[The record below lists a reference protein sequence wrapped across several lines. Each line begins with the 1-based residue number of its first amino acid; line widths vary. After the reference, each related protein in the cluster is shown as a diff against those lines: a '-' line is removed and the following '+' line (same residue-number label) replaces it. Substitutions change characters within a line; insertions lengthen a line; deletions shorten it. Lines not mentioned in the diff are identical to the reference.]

1 MGGKREFVRLEA
13 ISKSPILNCFI
24 DTVKGLPYIRL
35 AGQQAFFMNRF
46 RHRIDECNKNFLI
59 VKSMN
64 NWYNIR
70 SGVLSIVMVLLPSYL
85 MMVFYYTNLK
95 MSDVAVCLYLSMT
108 LSRTMND
115 LLIVYSQ
122 LESAMISV
130 ERCHHFEQIEPE
142 SQYKSYQAD
151 FDAVDGS
158 KKSIDILKKRQAENT
173 ETVVT
178 EGRIEFRE
186 MSCKYAT
193 SQQPILNKLTFEI
206 KPREKIGVIGRT
218 GSGKSTLIKLLWR
231 ALDYYEGDVLI
242 DGKSI
247 KTVDLK
253 SLRS

>member
-1 MGGKREFVRLEA
+1 MPTIR
-13 ISKSPILNCFI
+13 ISKMQTFFYESFSRRLDENSKNILI
-24 DTVKGLPYIRL
+24 EEGL
-35 AGQQAFFMNRF
+35 NR
-46 RHRIDECNKNFLI
+46 
-59 VKSMN
+59 
-64 NWYNIR
+64 WYNIR
-70 SGVLSIVMVLLPSYL
+70 TGIVSIFVVLIPSFCMLLFLFKNLKTSEVVLSIFLGSMLSDRVKELLQR
-85 MMVFYYTNLK
+85 F
-95 MSDVAVCLYLSMT
+95 A
-108 LSRTMND
+108 
-115 LLIVYSQ
+115 LI
-122 LESAMISV
+122 ESTMISV

-158 KKSIDILKKRQAENT
+158 KKSIDMLKKRQAQNT